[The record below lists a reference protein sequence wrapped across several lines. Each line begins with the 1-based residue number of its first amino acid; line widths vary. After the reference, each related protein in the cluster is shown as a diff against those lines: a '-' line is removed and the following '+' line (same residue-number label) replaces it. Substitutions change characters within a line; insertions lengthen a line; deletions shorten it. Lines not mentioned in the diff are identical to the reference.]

1 MQEDTGLNILA
12 ISIFTITLTV
22 LGGPI
27 FHISPFIPATVTF
40 VGLSLVT
47 VDTLAWQNQGTN
59 LLINLFVSQEQKER
73 IIYHEAGH
81 FLLAHIYNI
90 PIVGYTLTPWEA
102 LKAKMNNP
110 GSGGVV
116 FDTSF
121 LAEQQKNLREINV
134 TIDNFAVV
142 LMAGIAAE
150 KIIFDNSQGGQE
162 DRQLFNSLYRDLGLR
177 ALQSQTKQR
186 FAILQAQTII
196 EENKE
201 SYLALVE
208 AMRQRL
214 SVHEC
219 QQIIRQKSLNF
230 TPSEL
235 T

>member
-22 LGGPI
+22 LVGPI
-27 FHISPFIPATVTF
+27 FNISPFIPATITF
-40 VGLSLVT
+40 VALSLVT

-59 LLINLFVSQEQKER
+59 LFINLFTSKEQKER

-81 FLLAHIYNI
+81 FLLAHLYEI
-90 PIVGYTLTPWEA
+90 PILSYTLTPWEA
-102 LKAKMNNP
+102 FKANIKNP
-110 GSGGVV
+110 ISGGVV

-121 LAEQQKNLREINV
+121 LQDKPQNV
-134 TIDNFAVV
+134 RDVNMTIENFAVV

-150 KIIFDNSQGGQE
+150 KTIFENSQGGKE
-162 DRQLFNSLYRDLGLR
+162 DQQLFNSIYRDMGFQP
-177 ALQSQTKQR
+177 LQYETKQR
-186 FAILQAQTII
+186 FAILKAKTII

-214 SVHEC
+214 SVDEC
-219 QQIIRQKSLNF
+219 QKVICQQSIDLKPV
-230 TPSEL
+230 T
-235 T
+235 